1 MTNRYDGLASTTF
14 VLNGSALTGS
24 TLSSLSFNTGT
35 GETILEPTTT
45 HTGRIQLRTG
55 ASAGVAA
62 VEFPITFGNNNGTI
76 AGVDFEIDGL
86 YFIGTRPTLTAALVQ
101 QSTGTPRRYGLLW
114 DEFGAKLLSDKG
126 TSGVDA
132 ATMMQSNIINV
143 VNGHASFGWDVPAL
157 SLTGNAAGSTARLPM
172 LAGGQYKLRISN
184 ETRVTEGYSYFN
196 HSALFREAR
205 LTIHWGVP
213 GGAVTKLL

>member
-1 MTNRYDGLASTTF
+1 MMNQYDGMASTTF
-14 VLNGSALTGS
+14 VLNGSVVTSS
-24 TLSSLSFNTGT
+24 TLSAVSFNTGT

-45 HTGRIQLRTG
+45 HTGRIQLKTG
-55 ASAGVAA
+55 ATAGVAA
-62 VEFPITFGNNNGTI
+62 IEFPITFGNYSGSI
-76 AGVDFEIDGL
+76 MGVDFEIDGL

-101 QSTGTPRRYGLLW
+101 QSTSPPRQYGLLW
-114 DEFGAKLLSDKG
+114 DEFGAKLLSNKG
-126 TSGVDA
+126 TSGTET
-132 ATMMQSNIINV
+132 ATMMQSNITKV
-143 VNGHASFGWDVPAL
+143 VNGHASFGWNVPAL
-157 SLTGNAAGSTARLPM
+157 TLTGDAAGSTARLPI

-213 GGAVTKLL
+213 GGAVEKVL